1 MELPFPVVQRTYLAS
16 FEPARDAVE
25 VESVLEEK
33 IQITLF
39 QNALTQLD
47 VQSTTESITVRKE
60 QQASADK
67 GGEDGSSSSLGEPR
81 NRSAFS
87 ERNER
92 SDMAAGSPFH
102 STRSGKQ
109 LTSDE
114 GESAEFSS
122 C

>member
-1 MELPFPVVQRTYLAS
+1 MKT
-16 FEPARDAVE
+16 
-25 VESVLEEK
+25 
-33 IQITLF
+33 
-39 QNALTQLD
+39 
-47 VQSTTESITVRKE
+47 TTESIAVRKE

-92 SDMAAGSPFH
+92 SEMAAGSPFH
-102 STRSGKQ
+102 STRSSKQ

-114 GESAEFSS
+114 GESAEFSG

>member
-1 MELPFPVVQRTYLAS
+1 M
-16 FEPARDAVE
+16 E

-47 VQSTTESITVRKE
+47 VQSTTESIAVRKE

-102 STRSGKQ
+102 STHSGKQ